1 MCPRR
6 CGVWYIPGTRT
17 RCWSTRGEQTSTG
30 LGEHERPRWQPA
42 NGARDRQDPAA
53 GPREARSIAPAG
65 RGGHEDPGQVPP
77 RPGERELRGAACRVY
92 ARLPQDLRRA
102 PWTGRSGN
110 DRGAQT
116 PPVVLQPE
124 QDQAAEV
131 PPSREPRGL
140 LAPLSHL
147 VGIGGTIE
155 DKASTMAP
163 VHRPGLYVSLAVVLM
178 FVLAT
183 Y

>member
-42 NGARDRQDPAA
+42 YGARDRQDPAA
-53 GPREARSIAPAG
+53 GPREARYIAPAG
-65 RGGHEDPGQVPP
+65 RGGYEDPGQVPP

-110 DRGAQT
+110 NR
-116 PPVVLQPE
+116 
-124 QDQAAEV
+124 AAEV
-131 PPSREPRGL
+131 PPAAGAWLSRL
-140 LAPLSHL
+140 VHLSACPA
-147 VGIGGTIE
+147 VRVF
-155 DKASTMAP
+155 KRVPSTL
-163 VHRPGLYVSLAVVLM
+163 PGSVTGFPTQWRKS
-178 FVLAT
+178 
-183 Y
+183 